1 MAQRT
6 PQLPDLASE
15 TGPLALLKNLTD
27 QGSSLPLVQDYG
39 RVVAVEGLVVKVA
52 GLRAP
57 ALGSRCRFA
66 DMPGTHIGSG
76 LAGPS
81 LGAPSLGEVV
91 GFAEGVTMVMPYG
104 SVEGLGAGARVYP
117 EVSAP
122 RVQVNQSWLGR
133 VVDGLGQPLDGLGPL
148 AGVGGQAM
156 LLRATPPPAF
166 TRQPVGPRLN
176 TGVRVLNTLLPL
188 CEGQRLGIFAGSGVG
203 KSVLMGMLARHSG
216 ADVNVIGLI
225 GERGREVG
233 EFLQH
238 QLGPEGRS
246 RSVVVVATGD
256 EPPLVRRQAA
266 FLTMAVAEYFRDCGF
281 KVLLMMDS
289 VTRFAQAQRQIGL
302 AGGEPPTTRGYT
314 PSVFAELPK
323 LLERAGPGVG
333 KGSISAIFSVLVE
346 GSDMEEPVADA
357 VRGIL
362 DGHIVLTRALAERN
376 HFPAIDVL
384 QSVSR
389 TVPQCLTA
397 QEWNIVS
404 KTRQLLSAYEDM
416 AELIRLGAYTKGS
429 DPLVDEALAKLPAMH
444 AFLKQA
450 PNEGADAVQSFGQLA
465 AAVN

>member
-6 PQLPDLASE
+6 PQLSDLSSE
-15 TGPLALLKNLTD
+15 TGPLALLKNLTN

-57 ALGSRCRFA
+57 ALGGRCRFA
-66 DMPGTHIGSG
+66 DVANSQQG
-76 LAGPS
+76 
-81 LGAPSLGEVV
+81 PSLGEVV
-91 GFAEGVTMVMPYG
+91 GFAEGITMVMPYG

-148 AGVGGQAM
+148 SGVGGQAM
-156 LLRATPPPAF
+156 LLRAMPPPAF
-166 TRQPVGPRLN
+166 SRQPVGPRLN

-397 QEWNIVS
+397 QEWQVVS
-404 KTRQLLSAYEDM
+404 KTRQLLSAYDDM

-450 PNEGADAVQSFGQLA
+450 PNEGADAAQSFGQLA
-465 AAVN
+465 AAVS

>member
-1 MAQRT
+1 
-6 PQLPDLASE
+6 
-15 TGPLALLKNLTD
+15 
-27 QGSSLPLVQDYG
+27 
-39 RVVAVEGLVVKVA
+39 
-52 GLRAP
+52 
-57 ALGSRCRFA
+57 
-66 DMPGTHIGSG
+66 
-76 LAGPS
+76 
-81 LGAPSLGEVV
+81 
-91 GFAEGVTMVMPYG
+91 
-104 SVEGLGAGARVYP
+104 
-117 EVSAP
+117 
-122 RVQVNQSWLGR
+122 
-133 VVDGLGQPLDGLGPL
+133 
-148 AGVGGQAM
+148 
-156 LLRATPPPAF
+156 
-166 TRQPVGPRLN
+166 VGPRLN

-389 TVPQCLTA
+389 TVPQCLTQ
-397 QEWNIVS
+397 QEWQVVS

-416 AELIRLGAYTKGS
+416 AELIRLGAYNKGS

-444 AFLKQA
+444 AFMKQA
-450 PNEGADAVQSFGQLA
+450 PDEGADAAQSFGQLT

>member
-1 MAQRT
+1 VDLAQRT
-6 PQLPDLASE
+6 PQLSDLSAE
-15 TGPLALLKNLTD
+15 TGPLALLKTLTD
-27 QGSSLPLVQDYG
+27 HGSSLPLVQDYG

-57 ALGSRCRFA
+57 ALASRCRFA
-66 DMPGTHIGSG
+66 DVPSNQPG
-76 LAGPS
+76 
-81 LGAPSLGEVV
+81 PSLGEVV

-117 EVSAP
+117 EISAP

-148 AGVGGQAM
+148 SGVGGQAM

-166 TRQPVGPRLN
+166 SRQPVGPRLN

-389 TVPQCLTA
+389 TVPQCLTQ
-397 QEWNIVS
+397 QEWQVVS

-450 PNEGADAVQSFGQLA
+450 PNEGADAAQSFGQLA
-465 AAVN
+465 AAVS